1 MAGRVEGK
9 VAFITGA
16 ARGQG
21 RSHAVRLAEEGADI
35 IALDLCGQT
44 DSVNYQ
50 LGTEEELAETA
61 AMVEELDRRIVA
73 RKADVRDPAQVQQV
87 VDEGV
92 ATLGHVDIVSA
103 SAGIVHVAMVEE
115 MSHDYW
121 KEMIDVNLNGV
132 FNTVKAVVPQMLKQN
147 TGGSI
152 AITSSLGGLNSWPA
166 MSSYCASKHG
176 VIGLMKSLANE
187 LGPADIRVN
196 CIAPT
201 TVDTPMSQNPS
212 LWASFGVSSKE
223 EFAELYKSQHLL
235 PYGVIEPR
243 DVSNALLWL
252 ASDEAKFVTGISL
265 PVDCGAMQKAPALH

>member
-61 AMVEELDRRIVA
+61 AMVEELGRRIVA

-103 SAGIVHVAMVEE
+103 SAGIAHVAMVEE

-132 FNTVKAVVPQMLKQN
+132 FNTVKAVVPQMRKQN
-147 TGGSI
+147 TGGAI
-152 AITSSLGGLNSWPA
+152 VITSSLGGLNSWPA

-201 TVDTPMSQNPS
+201 TVDTPMSQNPA
-212 LWASFGVSSKE
+212 LWASFGVSSKD

-252 ASDEAKFVTGISL
+252 ASDEARFVTGISL
-265 PVDCGAMQKAPALH
+265 PVDCGGMQKAPALH

>member
-61 AMVEELDRRIVA
+61 AMVEELGRRIVA

-103 SAGIVHVAMVEE
+103 SAGIAHVAMVEE

-132 FNTVKAVVPQMLKQN
+132 FNTVKAVVPQMRKQN

-152 AITSSLGGLNSWPA
+152 VITSSLGGLNSWPA

-201 TVDTPMSQNPS
+201 TVDTPMSQNPA
-212 LWASFGVSSKE
+212 LWASFGVSSKD

-252 ASDEAKFVTGISL
+252 ASDEARFVTGISL
-265 PVDCGAMQKAPALH
+265 PVDCGGMQKAPALH